1 MPHRTGSRIP
11 GLGPLIPMGPSVAVT
26 TEVASPHISTGGG
39 QIVSSLRTTDLNKE
53 TFILLGQQGLCP
65 EIVPQRSPPGPRFLL
80 LSGSTGRSHWLL
92 SPGWQDA
99 SSVTS
104 LLRKEEGGGGRG
116 PMATSCQGKCG
127 ERSIFN
133 RPRWHLSENG
143 GPVAKCCGSNCVSPP
158 PKFTY

>member
-1 MPHRTGSRIP
+1 M
-11 GLGPLIPMGPSVAVT
+11 
-26 TEVASPHISTGGG
+26 ASPHISTGGG
-39 QIVSSLRTTDLNKE
+39 GIVSSLRTTDLNNLNKE
-53 TFILLGQQGLCP
+53 TFILLGRQGLCP
-65 EIVPQRSPPGPRFLL
+65 ETVPQRSPQGPRFPL
-80 LSGSTGRSHWLL
+80 LSGSTGRSYWLL

-99 SSVTS
+99 SSTFSVTS

-127 ERSIFN
+127 KRSIFN

-143 GPVAKCCGSNCVSPP
+143 GPVAKCYGSNRVSPP